1 MKQKDMRMHHGTR
14 RTSYGNLITAVV
26 ATVVILL
33 SAFISIWNCSNIDVK
48 FYDNRARLYTASWN
62 EDVEKGI
69 YKERKYPYLVCNL
82 DGIIL
87 YADEPF
93 KNVKGDK
100 VNVSEMIQMDQ
111 SFAKKYPGYTKEVFL
126 INHGGAASA
135 FVIYLIPQND
145 TGEADVKLSVMSSF
159 LPLAI
164 GIMIGLCML
173 VGRILYLNR
182 VVLKPIGEISLSS
195 RKMITGN
202 YDYEVIR
209 VNDTKIANNE
219 IGDLI
224 YSFELMRDELKNKQI
239 TEEALKKSQQELISS
254 ISHDLK
260 TPLSTIK
267 AYAEGLRDG
276 IAVTKEDT
284 IHYANVMITKT
295 NLLIEMIEDLLQYSN
310 AQLNQLTIEK
320 EELYFQ
326 NYFKDVMVELELYV
340 KQQNLEFSYQYN
352 MQDLIVNIDKKR
364 ITEVLY
370 NLVENSMKYSKEH
383 GNIHIVAELDKD
395 MVLIRVMDD
404 GIGISSDD
412 IPYVFD
418 KFYRAE
424 KSRTSSVPGSGLGL
438 SICKYIVEQHGGE
451 IYCRSRKN
459 EGCEIGFT
467 IPEGGYKC

>member
-1 MKQKDMRMHHGTR
+1 MEQKEMFRRQGTR
-14 RTSYGNLITAVV
+14 KTKYGNLITAVA

-33 SAFISIWNCSNIDVK
+33 SAFISITNCSNIDVRT
-48 FYDNRARLYTASWN
+48 YDNNIRLDTAHWN
-62 EDVEKGI
+62 EDVSNGI
-69 YKERKYPYLVCNL
+69 YKTRKYPYLVCDLN
-82 DGIIL
+82 GKVL
-87 YADEPF
+87 YADKLF
-93 KNVKGDK
+93 QNVKGDN
-100 VNVSEMIQMDQ
+100 VNVSEIIQMDQ
-111 SFAKKYPGYTKEVFL
+111 SFAKKYPGYFKEVFVL
-126 INHGGAASA
+126 DHEGVANMFA
-135 FVIYLIPQND
+135 IYLIPQEK
-145 TGEADVKLSVMSSF
+145 TGKTDMKLAVMKSF
-159 LPLAI
+159 LPLAA
-164 GIMIGLCML
+164 GVFIGLFLL

-195 RKMITGN
+195 RKIITGN

-209 VNDTKIANNE
+209 VHETKIADNE
-219 IGDLI
+219 MGDLI
-224 YSFELMRDELKNKQI
+224 YSFELMRDELKNKQV

-276 IAVTKEDT
+276 IAVTREDT
-284 IHYANVMITKT
+284 IHYANVMIAKT
-295 NLLIEMIEDLLQYSN
+295 NLLIGMIEDLLKFSN
-310 AQLNQLTIEK
+310 AQLNQLTIDKK
-320 EELYFQ
+320 EIYMKSYFE
-326 NYFKDVMVELELYV
+326 NVMSEIELYV
-340 KQQNLEFSYQYN
+340 KQQDLEFSYQYN
-352 MQDLIVNIDKKR
+352 MEDLIVTIDTRR

-370 NLVENSMKYSKEH
+370 NLVENSIKYSREN
-383 GNIHIVAELDKD
+383 GSICIAAELEKD
-395 MVLIRVMDD
+395 CVLIRVMDD
-404 GIGISSDD
+404 GIGISADD

-467 IPEGGYKC
+467 IQ

>member
-1 MKQKDMRMHHGTR
+1 MKKNKTSNFHRAQKNT
-14 RTSYGNLITAVV
+14 YGNLITAVV
-26 ATVVILL
+26 ATVVILI

-48 FYDNRARLYTASWN
+48 SYDNTARLFTSQWN
-62 EDVEKGI
+62 DDVSSGI
-69 YKERKYPYLVCNL
+69 YKEHKYPYMVFDLSGNV
-82 DGIIL
+82 L
-87 YADEPF
+87 YADELF
-93 KNVKGDK
+93 ESEQGEK
-100 VNVSEMIQMDQ
+100 VNVSEAIQMDQ
-111 SFAKKYPGYTKEVFL
+111 GFAKKYPGYSKEVFVL
-126 INHGGAASA
+126 EKEGVASQ
-135 FVIYLIPQND
+135 FVVYLIPKTD
-145 TGEADVKLSVMSSF
+145 TGEPNVKLTILKSL
-159 LPLAI
+159 LPLAA
-164 GIMIGLCML
+164 GILIGLIL
-173 VGRILYLNR
+173 LAGRILYMNR
-182 VVLKPIGEISLSS
+182 VVLKPIGEISLSA
-195 RKMITGN
+195 RKIITGN

-209 VNDTKIANNE
+209 VYETKIADNE

-224 YSFELMRDELKNKQI
+224 YSFELMRDELKNKQV

-284 IHYANVMITKT
+284 IHYANVMIAKT
-295 NLLIEMIEDLLQYSN
+295 NLLIGMIEDLLKFSN

-320 EELYFQ
+320 EELYMK
-326 NYFKDVMVELELYV
+326 NYFENVMSELELYV
-340 KQQNLEFSYQYN
+340 RQQSLEFSYQYD
-352 MQDLIVNIDKKR
+352 MEDMIVTIDAKR

-370 NLVENSMKYSKEH
+370 NLVENSIKYSKEH
-383 GNIHIVAELDKD
+383 GHIRIRAELEKNA
-395 MVLIRVMDD
+395 VLVRVIDD
-404 GIGISSDD
+404 GIGISTDD

-424 KSRTSSVPGSGLGL
+424 KSRSSSVPGSGLGL

-467 IPEGGYKC
+467 IL

>member
-1 MKQKDMRMHHGTR
+1 MKKSKTLKYHGAQKNT
-14 RTSYGNLITAVV
+14 YGNLITAVV

-33 SAFISIWNCSNIDVK
+33 SAFVSIWNCSNIDVK
-48 FYDNRARLYTASWN
+48 SYDNRARIYTSQWN
-62 EDVEKGI
+62 EDVSDGI
-69 YKERKYPYLVCNL
+69 YKARKYPYMVMDLNGNV
-82 DGIIL
+82 L
-87 YADEPF
+87 YADGMLESEP
-93 KNVKGDK
+93 GEK
-100 VNVSEMIQMDQ
+100 VNVSEAIQMDQ
-111 SFAKKYPGYTKEVFL
+111 SFAKKYPGYSKEVFVL
-126 INHGGAASA
+126 EQGGVASE
-135 FVIYLIPQND
+135 FVVYLIPQED
-145 TGEADVKLSVMSSF
+145 TGEPNMKLSVMKSL
-159 LPLAI
+159 LPLAA
-164 GIMIGLCML
+164 GIIMGLILL

-182 VVLKPIGEISLSS
+182 VVLKPIGEISVSA
-195 RKMITGN
+195 RKIITGN

-209 VNDTKIANNE
+209 VYETKIADNE

-224 YSFELMRDELKNKQI
+224 YSFELMRDELKNKQV

-276 IAVTKEDT
+276 IAVTREDT
-284 IHYANVMITKT
+284 VHYANVMIAKT
-295 NLLIEMIEDLLQYSN
+295 NLLIGMIEDLLKFSN

-320 EELYFQ
+320 EELYMKK
-326 NYFKDVMVELELYV
+326 YFENVMSELELYV
-340 KQQNLEFSYQYN
+340 RQQNLEFSYQYD
-352 MQDLIVNIDKKR
+352 MEDMIVTIDAKR

-370 NLVENSMKYSKEH
+370 NLVENSIKYSREH
-383 GNIHIVAELDKD
+383 GHIRIRAELDKNV
-395 MVLIRVMDD
+395 VLIRVMDD
-404 GIGISSDD
+404 GIGISTDD

-424 KSRTSSVPGSGLGL
+424 KSRSSSVPGSGLGL

-467 IPEGGYKC
+467 IQ

>member
-1 MKQKDMRMHHGTR
+1 MKKSKTLKYHGAQRNTYR
-14 RTSYGNLITAVV
+14 NLITAVV

-48 FYDNRARLYTASWN
+48 SYDNRARIYTSQWN
-62 EDVEKGI
+62 EDVSDGI
-69 YKERKYPYLVCNL
+69 YKARKYPYIVMNL
-82 DGIIL
+82 NGNVL
-87 YADEPF
+87 YADGMFESEP
-93 KNVKGDK
+93 GEK
-100 VNVSEMIQMDQ
+100 VNVSETIQMDQ
-111 SFAKKYPGYTKEVFL
+111 SFAKKYPGYSKEVFVL
-126 INHGGAASA
+126 EQGGVASK
-135 FVIYLIPQND
+135 FVVYLIPQED
-145 TGEADVKLSVMSSF
+145 AGEPNMKLSVMKSL
-159 LPLAI
+159 LPLAA
-164 GIMIGLCML
+164 GIMMGLILL

-182 VVLKPIGEISLSS
+182 VVLKPIGEISVSA
-195 RKMITGN
+195 RKIITGN

-209 VNDTKIANNE
+209 VYETKIADNE

-224 YSFELMRDELKNKQI
+224 YSFELMRDELKNKQV

-276 IAVTKEDT
+276 IAVTREDT
-284 IHYANVMITKT
+284 VHYANVMIAKT
-295 NLLIEMIEDLLQYSN
+295 NLLIGMIEDLLKFSN

-320 EELYFQ
+320 EELYMKK
-326 NYFKDVMVELELYV
+326 YFENVMSELELYV
-340 KQQNLEFSYQYN
+340 RQQNLEFSYQYD
-352 MQDLIVNIDKKR
+352 MEDMIVTIDAKR

-370 NLVENSMKYSKEH
+370 NLVENSIKYSREH
-383 GNIHIVAELDKD
+383 GHIRIRAELDKNV
-395 MVLIRVMDD
+395 VLIRVMDD
-404 GIGISSDD
+404 GIGISTDD

-424 KSRTSSVPGSGLGL
+424 KSRSSSVPGSGLGL

-467 IPEGGYKC
+467 IQ

>member
-1 MKQKDMRMHHGTR
+1 MKKSKTLKCHGAQKNT
-14 RTSYGNLITAVV
+14 YGNLITAVV

-48 FYDNRARLYTASWN
+48 SYDNMARLYTSQWN
-62 EDVEKGI
+62 EDVSDGI
-69 YKERKYPYLVCNL
+69 YKVRKYPYMVMDLNGNV
-82 DGIIL
+82 L
-87 YADEPF
+87 YADKLFES
-93 KNVKGDK
+93 VQGDK
-100 VNVSEMIQMDQ
+100 VNVSEAIQIDQ
-111 SFAKKYPGYTKEVFL
+111 SFARKYPGYSKEVFVL
-126 INHGGAASA
+126 DQGGVASE
-135 FVIYLIPQND
+135 FVVYLIPQED
-145 TGEADVKLSVMSSF
+145 AGEPNMMLMVLKNL
-159 LPLAI
+159 LPLAT
-164 GIMIGLCML
+164 GILMGLILL

-182 VVLKPIGEISLSS
+182 VVLKPIGEISVSA
-195 RKMITGN
+195 RKIITGN

-209 VNDTKIANNE
+209 VYETKIADNE

-224 YSFELMRDELKNKQI
+224 YSFELMRDELKNKQV
-239 TEEALKKSQQELISS
+239 TEETLKKSQQELISS

-276 IAVTKEDT
+276 IAVTREDT
-284 IHYANVMITKT
+284 VHYANVMIAKT
-295 NLLIEMIEDLLQYSN
+295 NLLIGMIEDLLKFSN

-320 EELYFQ
+320 EELYMK
-326 NYFKDVMVELELYV
+326 NYFENVMSELELYV
-340 KQQNLEFSYQYN
+340 RQQNLEFSYQYD
-352 MQDLIVNIDKKR
+352 MADLIVTIDAKR

-370 NLVENSMKYSKEH
+370 NLVENSIKYSREH
-383 GNIHIVAELDKD
+383 GHIRIRAELEKNV
-395 MVLIRVMDD
+395 VLIRVMDD
-404 GIGISSDD
+404 GIGISTDD

-424 KSRTSSVPGSGLGL
+424 KSRSSSVPGSGLGL

-467 IPEGGYKC
+467 IQ